1 MRSEQHIPVAEY
13 LRMSTEDQKYSIP
26 SQQAAIRHYAA
37 EHGFTVCRTYADP
50 GKSGLLIKRRK
61 GLASLLKDV
70 VAGTVNYKAIL
81 VYDVSRWGRFQNP
94 DESAHYDFICANAG
108 VPVHY
113 CAEQFSNDGSMQS
126 SLMKAIKR
134 TMAGEFSREL
144 GVKVFDGL
152 KRLVLD
158 GYHAGALA
166 PYGLERMLISPS
178 GKKKG
183 ILKRGERKNLKTDKV
198 VLISGKRSEVKCI
211 RRIFAMC
218 ANERKNC
225 PQIAAELNSTHLTY
239 RGKPWDCDMVLRIL
253 RSQQYLGLNVWARRE
268 QRMSGPSTLRPRAL
282 WVTSKAPF
290 KPIIDQATFDRAQR
304 ILAGHRVSYTSKA
317 LVASLKRVL
326 ERNGRLSSK
335 IIDGSRAG
343 GYSGTYIKRFG
354 SLFKVYEQVGF
365 RPPASRYAMSE
376 HAHNNRALR
385 SNVLHEIQQL
395 FPTEVRFVC
404 SGREQKEVVEV
415 DGRFRVSVLLC
426 GRRNRV
432 GKRGQFPWLLRLLT
446 RDRQNIALICTLD
459 SPWENIVS
467 YHLVQPVR
475 DSIKQS
481 HCFYKDDSWLTNSG
495 RELEDL
501 RDFCDAVRSLA
512 SLQSSGNPK

>member
-1 MRSEQHIPVAEY
+1 MQSEKHIPAAEY

-26 SQQAAIRHYAA
+26 SQQAAIRRYAA
-37 EHGFTVCRTYADP
+37 DHGFTVCRTYADP
-50 GKSGLLIKRRK
+50 GKSGVLIKHRK
-61 GLASLLKDV
+61 GLAALLKDV
-70 VAGTVNYKAIL
+70 VAGTMNYKAVL

-113 CAEQFSNDGSMQS
+113 CAEQFSNDGTMQS

-158 GYHAGALA
+158 GYHAGSLA

-198 VLISGKRSEVKCI
+198 VLVSGKRSEVELI

-225 PQIAAELNSTHLTY
+225 PQIAVQLNSEHLTR
-239 RGKPWDCDMVLRIL
+239 RGKPWNCDRVLKIL

-268 QRMSGPSTLRPRAL
+268 QKLYGHSTLRPRAL
-282 WVTSKAPF
+282 WITSRAPF
-290 KPIIDQATFDRAQR
+290 KPIIDQDTFDRAQR
-304 ILAGHRVSYTSKA
+304 ILAGHRVSYTSET
-317 LVASLKRVL
+317 LLTNLKRIL
-326 ERNGRLSSK
+326 ARKGKLSSK
-335 IIDGSRAG
+335 IINGSRRG
-343 GYSGTYIKRFG
+343 GHSGTYKIRFG

-365 RPPASRYAMSE
+365 KSPASRFAMCKHS
-376 HAHNNRALR
+376 HNNRALR
-385 SNVLHEIQQL
+385 ERVIREIQEL
-395 FPTEVRFVC
+395 FPADVRIV
-404 SGREQKEVVEV
+404 RLRKEQKEVVVV
-415 DGRFRVSVLLC
+415 DQQVKVSVLLC
-426 GRRNRV
+426 GKPKRV
-432 GKRGQFPWLLRLLT
+432 GKNGQVPWLLRLLP
-446 RDRQNIALICTLD
+446 RDRENIALICTLD
-459 SPWENIVS
+459 SQWENIVS
-467 YHLVQPVR
+467 YHLMRPIR
-475 DSIKQS
+475 DSITQC
-481 HCFYKDDSWLTNSG
+481 HCFYKDDAWLTNSG
-495 RELEDL
+495 QELQGLE
-501 RDFCDAVRSLA
+501 DFCDVARRLA
-512 SLQSSGNPK
+512 SYAVVS

>member
-1 MRSEQHIPVAEY
+1 MQSERNIPVAEY
-13 LRMSTEDQKYSIP
+13 LRMSTEDQRYSIP
-26 SQQAAIRHYAA
+26 SQQAAIRHYAT

-61 GLASLLKDV
+61 GLAALLKDV

-158 GYHAGALA
+158 GYHAGALP

-178 GKKKG
+178 GKRKG

-198 VLISGKRSEVKCI
+198 VLVSGKRSEVELV
-211 RRIFAMC
+211 RRIFDMC

-225 PQIAAELNSTHLTY
+225 PQIAAELNSKRLTY
-239 RGKPWDCDMVLRIL
+239 RRKPWDCDRVLRIL

-268 QRMSGPSTLRPRAL
+268 QRMYGRSTLRPRAL
-282 WVTSKAPF
+282 WVMSKAPF

-304 ILAGHRVSYTSKA
+304 ILAGHRVSYTDKA
-317 LVASLKRVL
+317 LLSSLKRVL
-326 ERNGRLSSK
+326 LRRGRLTSK

-354 SLFKVYEQVGF
+354 SLFKVYEQIGF
-365 RPPASRYAMSE
+365 RPPASRFAMRE
-376 HAHNNRALR
+376 HARNNRTLR
-385 SNVLHEIQQL
+385 QHVLHEIQAL
-395 FPTEVRFVC
+395 FPVEVRIVRSC
-404 SGREQKEVVEV
+404 KEQKEMIEI
-415 DGRFRVSVLLC
+415 DRQFKVSVLVC
-426 GRRNRV
+426 GRRNRR
-432 GKRGQFPWLLRLLT
+432 GRRGQFPWLLRLLP
-446 RDRQNIALICTLD
+446 RDRQNIALICILD
-459 SPWENIVS
+459 SCWSSIVS
-467 YHLVQPVR
+467 YHLVRPIGDLFR
-475 DSIKQS
+475 HS
-481 HCFYKDDSWLTNSG
+481 HCFYKDDSWLSNSG
-495 RELEDL
+495 VRLKDL
-501 RDFCDAVRSLA
+501 NGFCEIARRLA
-512 SLQSSGNPK
+512 SVQLRQ